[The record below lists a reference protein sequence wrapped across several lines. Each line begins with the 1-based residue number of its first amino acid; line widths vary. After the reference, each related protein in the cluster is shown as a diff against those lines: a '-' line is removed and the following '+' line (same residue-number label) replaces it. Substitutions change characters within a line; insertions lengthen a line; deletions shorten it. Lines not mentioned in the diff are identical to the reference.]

1 MSCDKK
7 CVLPN
12 LMDLYIIVSIG
23 TGRVV
28 IKPLVGADHETL
40 LHRYSHDQRA
50 ADWRRE
56 FMSSKRANAAAKYC
70 DRCRCQARPS
80 HLHSEEKYHGRTVG
94 VGDGVG
100 VGFGGSS
107 GSAVGRGVGVGDG
120 VAVGVGTR
128 RGVGVGAAEML
139 SGVELPTCVS
149 ASPEMTRMV
158 AINNGPI
165 FFNIRPPYSVNT
177 GAISGNGRA
186 LTGHLGVKDRSY
198 PWSSEHKARTYGRRS
213 AVSNKILCLPKDRI

>member
-1 MSCDKK
+1 
-7 CVLPN
+7 
-12 LMDLYIIVSIG
+12 MDLYIIVSIG

-40 LHRYSHDQRA
+40 LHRYGHDQRA

-56 FMSSKRANAAAKYC
+56 FMLSKRANAAAKYC

-100 VGFGGSS
+100 FGGSS

-128 RGVGVGAAEML
+128 RRVGVGAADIF
-139 SGVELPTCVS
+139 SAVELPTCVS